1 VHLATDGPAEPYLD
15 VVDAFV
21 SRHAAA
27 EREGLFSGRFG
38 SRWSAIPLFSAVYH
52 GYATLIGPGSS
63 LLNARPQDPMLPQ
76 AVSDARL
83 PVSLMARDFTDQ
95 FCLEVARAAVW
106 GQQLMLASFA
116 PEQARDDSGRRKL
129 SFLSTVLRAQAW
141 GVGALLPYSQFMG
154 LLGIES
160 DELAVDLL
168 VNPPQS
174 APAERHATRR
184 SISPVLGS
192 AWRTPGAGLALV
204 LVNVHDQPVDFAT
217 RLRSSR
223 LGLKLPLQL
232 IGRTFSEDGD
242 VPAATLRASGSEI
255 SGRLPGRSVVLLTL
269 R

>member
-1 VHLATDGPAEPYLD
+1 
-15 VVDAFV
+15 
-21 SRHAAA
+21 
-27 EREGLFSGRFG
+27 
-38 SRWSAIPLFSAVYH
+38 VYH